1 MIKYELFGTLT
12 VKVLLCCGECS
23 PKPKR
28 VLFVLSVRGSV
39 STQYTGYIRQKNDI
53 GSIKISYMYNLKKRK
68 ELYTFT

>member
-39 STQYTGYIRQKNDI
+39 STQYTGDIRQKKMI
-53 GSIKISYMYNLKKRK
+53 LVR
-68 ELYTFT
+68 